1 MLPVPSF
8 SLNRGSH
15 HPAVCCYTFPSF
27 ILSPPHLPPAWPH
40 TCQRSPSSLLV
51 FRYPQTVL
59 IAAVNRHLASLSI
72 FSSFNLS
79 SSFNPSSLFIIFFF
93 FFFGVLLF
101 PEFYLICLHHP
112 SGCDMPTSPE
122 LHCFRKSAGRA
133 SIHPSLLLQPLLR
146 SILHQQ
152 MNHEKFGGECGLGRV
167 SQW

>member
-1 MLPVPSF
+1 MLPTRSF

-40 TCQRSPSSLLV
+40 TCQRGPSSLLA

-59 IAAVNRHLASLSI
+59 IAAFNRRLASLSI

-79 SSFNPSSLFIIFFF
+79 SSFYPSSLFIIFF

-122 LHCFRKSAGRA
+122 LHRFRKRGWEGLNPHVPSPPASSQVYSSLTEESWEVWGWIWAG
-133 SIHPSLLLQPLLR
+133 
-146 SILHQQ
+146 
-152 MNHEKFGGECGLGRV
+152 
-167 SQW
+167 